1 MSKRKIVSFLL
12 LLLLTVSVFIANI
25 IIIENAKGQ
34 LPDVTQLT
42 YDKNSETAPKTVSE
56 LEKLFERITDKGI
69 AFCSEGKETKV
80 KEETVTTVLVN
91 ENWFSDYKTEI
102 NGENISSQNIDNR
115 DKVAII
121 GSSLALKL
129 FFTTDAVG
137 KKICIDGNQYTICG
151 VICENE
157 SLINK
162 FSADDKR
169 RVYVPYTTA
178 ENYGDR
184 TVDMIVYD
192 NSVYTGAI
200 VEQMDLPQYYSVNLN
215 DKNQTL
221 SSFEHILYLAI
232 FIGFSIIALKLWY
245 RLSKKLFCKIKE
257 NLKTNY
263 FNKSLKS
270 IPVKY
275 AMLVL
280 VFVGI
285 PVLLLVVFSICDF
298 SIFIPSKYIPND
310 NIFDISHYINMII
323 DNAKTVNS
331 LSLTGDTLLI
341 NLFSRTF
348 TVSLWLTII
357 FIICLCYVICEL
369 CAVFCKFLKK

>member
-1 MSKRKIVSFLL
+1 MSKRKVVSFLL

-56 LEKLFERITDKGI
+56 LENLFERITDKGI
-69 AFCSEGKETKV
+69 AFCSEGKETKI

-102 NGENISSQNIDNR
+102 NGENISSKNIDNR

-162 FSADDKR
+162 FS
-169 RVYVPYTTA
+169 

-215 DKNQTL
+215 EKNQTL

-245 RLSKKLFCKIKE
+245 RFSRKFFEEIKE
-257 NLKTNY
+257 NLKLNY
-263 FNKSLKS
+263 FLKSLKN
-270 IPVKY
+270 IPLKY
-275 AMLVL
+275 VALVL
-280 VFVGI
+280 IFAGI
-285 PVLLLVVFSICDF
+285 PAVLLIVFNICDF

-310 NIFDISHYINMII
+310 NIFDISNYLNVLV
-323 DNAKTVNS
+323 DNAQTLNS
-331 LSLTGDTLLI
+331 QSLTGNQMLV

-357 FIICLCYVICEL
+357 FLISIITVLLNLTEL
-369 CAVFCKFLKK
+369 KLHKHKNTDKQ

>member
-80 KEETVTTVLVN
+80 KEEIVTTVLVN

-102 NGENISSQNIDNR
+102 NGENISIQNIENR

-162 FSADDKR
+162 FSADDKQ
-169 RVYVPYTTA
+169 RVYVPYTTS

-357 FIICLCYVICEL
+357 FLICLCYVICEL